1 MEKLR
6 STNPL
11 DYEILI
17 RRRGERDYAAY
28 CPQLGY
34 MVKGSSHEEVEE
46 HMRQYIQQWIEH
58 LQSAETTPAEEAVE
72 RQTNEGGAVHQS
84 PGDTPSR

>member
-17 RRRGERDYAAY
+17 RRRGEQDYAAY
-28 CPQLGY
+28 CPQLAII
-34 MVKGSSHEEVEE
+34 VKGSSHEEVEE
-46 HMRQYIQQWIEH
+46 RMRQHIQQWIEQ
-58 LQSAETTPAEEAVE
+58 LRTAEDSDKSVA
-72 RQTNEGGAVHQS
+72 G
-84 PGDTPSR
+84 

>member
-11 DYEILI
+11 DYDILI
-17 RRRGERDYAAY
+17 RRRGEHDYAAY
-28 CPQLGY
+28 CPQLAY

-46 HMRQYIQQWIEH
+46 RMRQYIQQWIEQ
-58 LQSAETTPAEEAVE
+58 LQREESASAQQVRSAEEQWTT
-72 RQTNEGGAVHQS
+72 EGGA
-84 PGDTPSR
+84 PGSSNAS

>member
-17 RRRGERDYAAY
+17 RRRGEHDYAAY
-28 CPQLGY
+28 CPQLAY

-46 HMRQYIQQWIEH
+46 RMRQYIQQWIE
-58 LQSAETTPAEEAVE
+58 QVQRDAQAAEASAPDSA
-72 RQTNEGGAVHQS
+72 
-84 PGDTPSR
+84 